1 MEEDY
6 KIDKWALFDI
16 PEDQI
21 EERQQKEFKYFT
33 ENGLYT
39 CKIMDAKYID
49 EFAAEKKTD
58 IDTYKVTLE
67 CIEAGESAGA
77 RANLT
82 YFVKNENRTMFNP
95 NTLGIMR
102 SLGKALYSDAFT
114 GSIPAP
120 NNIVG
125 GVVVAEVKM
134 GNPDKDGKRWP
145 KVYHYQSASSD
156 FKLFSDIKQYWR
168 VVKPKEMPVEKAE
181 ETVSEEDE

>member
-1 MEEDY
+1 MEGDY
-6 KIDKWALFDI
+6 EIDKWALYDI

-39 CKIMDAKYID
+39 CKIIDAKYID

-67 CIEAGESAGA
+67 CIEAGEHAGE
-77 RANLT
+77 RATLT
-82 YFVKNENRTMFNP
+82 YFVKNENRTMYNA
-95 NTLGIMR
+95 NTLGIMK
-102 SLGKALYSDAFT
+102 SLGKALFSEQFK

-120 NNIVG
+120 KNIIG

-134 GNPDKDGKRWP
+134 GNPDKNGVRWP
-145 KVYHYQSASSD
+145 KVFHYQSASSD
-156 FKLFSDIKQYWR
+156 FAIFSEIKQYWR
-168 VVKPKEMPVEKAE
+168 VVKPKEA
-181 ETVSEEDE
+181 DA